1 MADVDKVSGPS
12 EINGGN
18 IQEKVKTLIYSS
30 RGRRNTGRPMKRRIA
45 RRTV

>member
-1 MADVDKVSGPS
+1 MAYVDKVSGPS

-18 IQEKVKTLIYSS
+18 IVEKVETLIYSS
-30 RGRRNTGRPMKRRIA
+30 RGRRNTGRPMKRWIT